1 MKQFKSW
8 KELENALMKECDQY
22 QRTFAT
28 TYCSKAADELTKTAE
43 TAIEIFYSDY
53 EPTWYERTSPS
64 NLKKSYRRYYR
75 NNGHMVYGGVY
86 IGSEYMDT
94 YYKENGNDLLERDP
108 YLVVAT
114 AWEYGL
120 HGIYGWHTEKG
131 NTGFRPLDLIE
142 EKIKDAK
149 FLNNLYETAK
159 NTANANAGEIIK
171 SLLK

>member
-1 MKQFKSW
+1 
-8 KELENALMKECDQY
+8 
-22 QRTFAT
+22 
-28 TYCSKAADELTKTAE
+28 
-43 TAIEIFYSDY
+43 
-53 EPTWYERTSPS
+53 
-64 NLKKSYRRYYR
+64 
-75 NNGHMVYGGVY
+75 MVYGGVY